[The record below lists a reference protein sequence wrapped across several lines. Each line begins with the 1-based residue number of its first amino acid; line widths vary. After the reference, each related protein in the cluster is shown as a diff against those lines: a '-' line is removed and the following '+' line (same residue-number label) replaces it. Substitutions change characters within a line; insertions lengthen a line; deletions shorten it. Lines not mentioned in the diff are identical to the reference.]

1 MLRNARE
8 ERRVLQQQR
17 TGVQTRLKEVAL
29 KVEKTPRG
37 TYQYV
42 DLVREESK
50 IFQEDNLI
58 AEKIV
63 DVEEGERQSFEL
75 LTHAIYLAHEK
86 ENEQRSRE
94 HTKYYSIIASLIG
107 AIIGAVMAYGRLRS
121 VNKAME
127 SSDDTVQECRVIL
140 TDMQSQQ
147 RDMQT
152 LITNVRQYLNTAGSS
167 NTDQDATQQMSSVS
181 SQKKIYDNVSV
192 VDTEMKEN
200 IKDILTAVKENGSN
214 LDKDVKEIRKILAVG
229 SAKDSSGTVVYVGP
243 EIKELLDETG
253 KNMEFKQKIYTLTS
267 VTLFGTL
274 ALALPMLYHFFKGY

>member
-17 TGVQTRLKEVAL
+17 TGVQKRLKEVAL

-37 TYQYV
+37 TDQYV

-58 AEKIV
+58 AEKVI
-63 DVEEGERQSFEL
+63 DVEERERQSFES

-86 ENEQRSRE
+86 ENEQRE

-147 RDMQT
+147 RDMQS

-167 NTDQDATQQMSSVS
+167 NTDQDATQQVLSVS
-181 SQKKIYDNVSV
+181 SQKENYDNVSV
-192 VDTEMKEN
+192 VDKEMKEN
-200 IKDILTAVKENGSN
+200 IKDILTTVKENGSN
-214 LDKDVKEIRKILAVG
+214 LDKDMKEIRKILEVG
-229 SAKDSSGTVVYVGP
+229 SAKDSSGTVVYVGH

-253 KNMEFKQKIYTLTS
+253 NNMESKLKIYTLAS
-267 VTLFGTL
+267 VTFIYGTL
-274 ALALPMLYHFFKGY
+274 ALTLPILYHFFKGS